1 MFKFLR
7 KRRQPKVL
15 VVGLDCAAPQLV
27 FDAWRDQLPNLRRLM
42 ENGTYGE
49 LMSSI
54 PAITVPAWSSM
65 FSGKDPGELGFY
77 GFRNRA
83 DYSYNR
89 MTIATGAA
97 VKEKRVWEILGEAGK
112 QVILVGVPQT
122 YPVRPVNGCLV
133 SGFLTPSVQK
143 QYTYP
148 HELRYEIDRVLDGEE
163 YDVDVHQF
171 RTEDKDFLLQQIYA
185 MNEKQF
191 KVIRHLMENKPWDLF
206 VFVDMGVDRI
216 HHGMWKYHD
225 TTHPKHEPGN
235 KYQHAIRD
243 YYIHLD
249 RQIGTLLE
257 RAPEETNVLV
267 VSDHGVKG
275 MHGGLCVNEW
285 LRREGYL
292 VLRAEAKVKDKEL
305 VPFAKVEVDW
315 SKTQVWGSGGYYA
328 RIFVN
333 AEGREPQGTV
343 PAAQYEAFRDGLA
356 EALRSIP
363 APDGSDIGT
372 RVFKPQ
378 EVYREVRNIA
388 PDLIVYFG
396 DLSWRSVGSFGHG
409 GIYTF
414 ENDIGPDDANHAE
427 NGMFILTDAGGKPRD
442 GKHPGAKGGGQRV
455 AARQLMDIAPT
466 ILAAFGLPIPPDMQG
481 SVIGG

>member
-1 MFKFLR
+1 
-7 KRRQPKVL
+7 L
-15 VVGLDCAAPQLV
+15 VIGLDCAAPELV

-42 ENGTYGE
+42 ENGIYGE

-65 FSGKDPGELGFY
+65 LSSKDPGVLGFY
-77 GFRNRA
+77 GFRNRL
-83 DYSYNR
+83 DYSYDK

-97 VKEKRVWEILGEAGK
+97 MKEKRVWDILGEAGK
-112 QVILVGVPQT
+112 CVIVVGVPQT
-122 YPVRPVNGCLV
+122 YPVRPVNGTLI
-133 SGFLTPSVQK
+133 SGFLTPSVEK

-148 HELRYEIDRVLDGEE
+148 HELRYEIDRVLGGEE
-163 YDVDVHQF
+163 YDVDVRQF

-185 MNEKQF
+185 VNEKQF
-191 KVIRHLMENKPWDLF
+191 KVMRYLMDNKPWDF
-206 VFVDMGVDRI
+206 FMFVDMGVDRI

-249 RQIGTLLE
+249 RQIGALLE
-257 RAPEETNVLV
+257 RVPEETVVLV
-267 VSDHGVKG
+267 VSDHGVKA
-275 MHGGLCVNEW
+275 MHGGICVNEW

-292 VLRAEAKVKDKEL
+292 VLRDEVGGDGL
-305 VPFAKVEVDW
+305 VPFDKVKVDW
-315 SKTQVWGSGGYYA
+315 GKTQAWGSGGYYA
-328 RIFVN
+328 RIFINV
-333 AEGREPQGTV
+333 EGREPQGTV
-343 PAAQYEAFRDGLA
+343 PAAHYEAFRGELA

-363 APDGSDIGT
+363 APDESDIGT

-378 EVYREVRNIA
+378 EIYHEVHNIP

-409 GIYTF
+409 GVYTS
-414 ENDIGPDDANHAE
+414 ENDTGPDDANHAE
-427 NGMFILTDAGGKPRD
+427 NGLFILADAGGKPRD
-442 GKHPGAKGGGQRV
+442 SKHPGAKGGGQPRGISIPQGQRV
-455 AARQLMDIAPT
+455 SARQLIDIAPT
-466 ILAAFGLPIPPDMQG
+466 ILEAFGLPIPPDMQG
-481 SVIGG
+481 RAIGQ